1 MGIDP
6 KRYPNPA
13 AGYHRIAC
21 ERRFMWIEQDPAF
34 SLRDKW
40 IQHPVACPVC
50 TVDTELVLVYE
61 RGDHFVQVLC
71 PNGHEWPE
79 PLIDTQYFAA
89 YSEQRFCADP
99 DPRMLWIIDAGFGE
113 EPPPPIDDH
122 VEQIAKA
129 AKEITKYAG
138 RKAKTRIKRAVRKPV
153 RKAKKKARNLAF
165 APVAAAL
172 RTAWIIQ
179 SGGVP
184 QQAPKGA
191 KGGGGRRRP
200 EDGMKIP
207 SVAAYRKALGVPAPQ
222 KGPACLV
229 CQDTGRI
236 TAPGVSIPC
245 TECKGAA
252 APLARAEE
260 KARRVREGVNRA
272 SSGRTR
278 KAASSRTRTRTTTRK
293 QGVSVRAGE
302 TVTGPVSVTGPT
314 TGTGPK
320 STARKAAK
328 ARPAAQAGQAAAE
341 AAARVASRPGVTVVT
356 GVVNVAGGR
365 TTGSVQEVHVTGS
378 HQQINVRNDGH
389 PPAGGRPPTA
399 GEAAAVRDALKSA
412 EQAVRE
418 SGGRSSTTVQVSGK
432 NNSVITTTTDGD
444 ATHVTGDG

>member
-21 ERRFMWIEQDPAF
+21 ERRFMRIEQDPKF

-40 IQHPVACPVC
+40 LKHPVACPVC

-79 PLIDTQYFAA
+79 PLIDTQYFVT
-89 YSEQRFCADP
+89 YSEHRFYADP
-99 DPRMLWIIDAGFGE
+99 NPNLLWIIDAGFGE

-122 VEQIAKA
+122 VEQIAKI
-129 AKEITKYAG
+129 AKEVTKYAG
-138 RKAKTRIKRAVRKPV
+138 RKARTRVKRAVRKPV
-153 RKAKKKARNLAF
+153 RKAKKKALNLAF

-184 QQAPKGA
+184 QQAPKGL
-191 KGGGGRRRP
+191 KGGGRRRRP
-200 EDGMKIP
+200 EEGMKIP
-207 SVAAYRKALGVPAPQ
+207 SVAAYRKALGVPAPE
-222 KGPACLV
+222 KGSACLV
-229 CQDTGRI
+229 CEDSGRI
-236 TAPGVSIPC
+236 TGPGVSIPC

-260 KARRVREGVNRA
+260 KARRAREGG
-272 SSGRTR
+272 SR
-278 KAASSRTRTRTTTRK
+278 KTAASRARTTTSK
-293 QGVSVRAGE
+293 KGVTVRAGE

-314 TGTGPK
+314 ASAAPK
-320 STARKAAK
+320 STAKKAAK
-328 ARPAAQAGQAAAE
+328 ARSVAETRPAAAE
-341 AAARVASRPGVTVVT
+341 AVARAASRPGVTVVT

-365 TTGSVQEVHVTGS
+365 TTGSVQEVHVDGS
-378 HQQINVRNDGH
+378 HQQINVHNDGR
-389 PPAGGRPPTA
+389 PPVGGRPPTA
-399 GEAAAVRDALKSA
+399 GEVAAVRDALKTA
-412 EQAVRE
+412 EQAERE
-418 SGGRSSTTVQVSGK
+418 SDGRSSTTVQVSGK

-444 ATHVTGDG
+444 AIHVTGDG